1 MRVEVRNG
9 NMERAIRLLKRKLT
23 DEGMFKELQERKF
36 YEKPSEKK
44 RRLMRGSVSRQR
56 RADRERLASL

>member
-1 MRVEVRNG
+1 
-9 NMERAIRLLKRKLT
+9 MERAIRLLKRKLT